1 MGSALK
7 SVTAITVIREALHR
21 LAPGSDL
28 RARLPAGIDAAAVQ
42 VTVTNA
48 RRPGA
53 VRLDAGAGPVDAVR
67 VSLSGA
73 TTSNLVVLPV
83 ATRTLSVRHG
93 PGGGLTVRVVG
104 TFGSSSEEQRA
115 GRFVSRSPVRV
126 AHLDTAEDG
135 RELTIGPQQYG
146 ASPGIRAALVLV
158 TAEVGVSPPACSWVA
173 SPAASR
179 SGWRGVEPSTTTP
192 SAVAWRSCP

>member
-1 MGSALK
+1 MAAAVVLFLVVAVSATAGWVAAEINEPDAPAAPSPSTAPTPSTGSDEPMGSALK

-67 VSLSGA
+67 VSSSGT

-93 PGGGLTVRVVG
+93 PGGG
-104 TFGSSSEEQRA
+104 
-115 GRFVSRSPVRV
+115 SRSEWSARSHPRP
-126 AHLDTAEDG
+126 
-135 RELTIGPQQYG
+135 RSNGPD
-146 ASPGIRAALVLV
+146 ASCPGHPC
-158 TAEVGVSPPACSWVA
+158 GSPTSTP
-173 SPAASR
+173 PRTAAS
-179 SGWRGVEPSTTTP
+179 
-192 SAVAWRSCP
+192 